1 MPRLSSR
8 REDLLCFFI
17 SSPKMVDHFGFGF
30 VGNFPAVGLGGFVDE
45 GDWMAFQSH
54 SFAQVDQQFF

>member
-1 MPRLSSR
+1 
-8 REDLLCFFI
+8 
-17 SSPKMVDHFGFGF
+17 MVDHFGFGF